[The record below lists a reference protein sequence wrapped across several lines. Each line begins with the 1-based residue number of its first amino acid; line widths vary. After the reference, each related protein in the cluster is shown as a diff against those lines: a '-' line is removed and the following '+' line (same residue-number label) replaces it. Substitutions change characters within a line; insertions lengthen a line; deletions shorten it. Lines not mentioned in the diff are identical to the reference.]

1 MYIYGKNACLEK
13 LNSGSNI
20 NKVYLSNK
28 FKDSNII
35 SKIRNKGI
43 KINYV
48 DNVVLDR
55 KVNGIHQGIVMD
67 VDEIKIYALDDI
79 LNDGD
84 IKSDSLVVMLD
95 HLEDPHNFGAI
106 VRTSEAMGVDAIII
120 PNDRSVKVNDTVI
133 KTSVGSIDYIK
144 IVRVSN
150 LQVAIRK
157 LKEKKF
163 WIIGTDMDGE
173 DYTKIDYNMPICLV
187 IGNEGKGISNVVYK
201 NCDYIVGIPMKGHIN
216 SLNAS
221 VSCGIVLSRI
231 VSVRDNCGL

>member
-1 MYIYGKNACLEK
+1 MYIYGKNVCLEK